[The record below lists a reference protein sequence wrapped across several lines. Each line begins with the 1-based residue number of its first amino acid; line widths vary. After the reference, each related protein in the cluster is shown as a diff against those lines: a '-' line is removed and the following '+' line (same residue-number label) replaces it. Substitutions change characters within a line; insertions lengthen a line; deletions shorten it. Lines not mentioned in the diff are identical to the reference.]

1 MADVT
6 KIDIDGVQWDIKD
19 QNARDRIAELETL
32 VNKLKTDTEVTEL
45 NDIVLGSGVQFAGTV
60 IKVGKQVTVSGTI
73 NVIQGYNPHIISNL
87 PINNSA
93 KNKDSIIIWTNY
105 SAQNLGLSVVS
116 FDKGADRISIPIGTP
131 SSYPALGQLSFSYVT
146 K

>member
-1 MADVT
+1 MADV
-6 KIDIDGVQWDIKD
+6 KIVDIDGSQRSMKD
-19 QNARDRIAELETL
+19 QVARDRIAELETL
-32 VNKLKTDTEVTEL
+32 VNKLKADTEVTEL
-45 NDIVLGSGVQFAGTV
+45 NNIVFGKGVQFAGTV

-73 NVIQGYNPHIISNL
+73 NVKQGYDPYIISNL

-116 FDKGADRISIPIGTP
+116 FDKGENRISIPIGMP

-146 K
+146 E

>member
-1 MADVT
+1 MADV
-6 KIDIDGVQWDIKD
+6 KIVDIDGSQWSMKD
-19 QNARDRIAELETL
+19 QVARDRIAELETL
-32 VNKLKTDTEVTEL
+32 VNKLKADTEVTEL
-45 NDIVLGSGVQFAGTV
+45 NNIVFGEGVQFAGTV

-73 NVIQGYNPHIISNL
+73 SVKQGYNPHIISNL

-116 FDKGADRISIPIGTP
+116 FDKGANKISIPIGTP

-146 K
+146 E

>member
-6 KIDIDGVQWDIKD
+6 KIDIDGIQWDIKD
-19 QNARDRIAELETL
+19 QNARNRITELETL
-32 VNKLKTDTEVTEL
+32 VNKLKIDTEVTEL
-45 NDIVLGSGVQFAGTV
+45 NDIVLGNGVQFAGTV

-73 NVIQGYNPHIISNL
+73 TVTQNYDPYIIQNL

-93 KNKDSIIIWTNY
+93 KNKDSIITWTNY
-105 SAQNLGLSVVS
+105 SAQNLGLSIAS
-116 FDKGADRISIPIGTP
+116 FDKKVNAINIPVGKP

-146 K
+146 E

>member
-6 KIDIDGVQWDIKD
+6 KIDIDGVQWDVKD

-32 VNKLKTDTEVTEL
+32 VNKLKADTEVTEL
-45 NDIVLGSGVQFAGTV
+45 NDIVLGEGVQFAGTV
-60 IKVGKQVTVSGTI
+60 LKVGKQVTVSGTI
-73 NVIQGYNPHIISNL
+73 IVKQGYSAYIISNL

-93 KNKDSIIIWTNY
+93 KNKDSVIIWTNY

-116 FDKGADRISIPIGTP
+116 FDKGVNSITIPIGTP

-146 K
+146 V

>member
-1 MADVT
+1 MADV
-6 KIDIDGVQWDIKD
+6 KIVDIDGSQWAMKD
-19 QNARDRIAELETL
+19 QEARNKIAELETL

-45 NDIVLGSGVQFAGTV
+45 NNFVLGEGVQFAGTV

-73 NVIQGYNPHIISNL
+73 NVRQNYNPYIISNL
-87 PINNSA
+87 PVNNSA

-116 FDKGADRISIPIGTP
+116 FDKGENRISIPIGTP

-146 K
+146 E

>member
-1 MADVT
+1 MAEVA
-6 KIDIDGVQWDIKD
+6 KIDIDGIQWDIKD

-32 VNKLKTDTEVTEL
+32 VNKLKADTEVTEL
-45 NDIVLGSGVQFAGTV
+45 NNIVFGEGVQFAGTV

-73 NVIQGYNPHIISNL
+73 SVKQGYNPYIISNL
-87 PINNSA
+87 PVNNSA

-116 FDKGADRISIPIGTP
+116 FDKGANRISIPVGTP

-146 K
+146 E

>member
-19 QNARDRIAELETL
+19 QNARNRIAELELL
-32 VNKLKTDTEVTEL
+32 VNKLKADTEVTEL
-45 NDIVLGSGVQFAGTV
+45 NDIVLGSGVRFIGTV
-60 IKVGKQVTVSGTI
+60 IKVGKQVTVSGAISVT
-73 NVIQGYNPHIISNL
+73 QGFDPNIISKL

-93 KNKDSIIIWTNY
+93 KNKDSIITWTNY

-116 FDKGADRISIPIGTP
+116 FDKGADRISIPIGLP

-146 K
+146 V

>member
-1 MADVT
+1 MADA
-6 KIDIDGVQWDIKD
+6 KIIDIDGSQWNMKD
-19 QNARDRIAELETL
+19 QVARDRIAELEIL
-32 VNKLKTDTEVTEL
+32 VNKLKADTEATEL
-45 NDIVLGSGVQFAGTV
+45 SDIVLGSGVQFSGTV

-73 NVIQGYNPHIISNL
+73 TVTQNYNSDIISNL

-93 KNKDSIIIWTNY
+93 KNKTSIIVWTNY
-105 SAQNLGLSVVS
+105 SAQNLGLSVIS
-116 FDKGADRISIPIGTP
+116 FDKGKTVISIPIGMP